1 MSFRSVVAKN
11 MVLRVVGVMIVA
23 AAALVSVS
31 RGAQASC
38 LRPFDL
44 TNESFIRAQS
54 PPSAAPPSQVIL
66 RHRLQARMPTLRPN
80 FRLPDESAGID
91 AIVRALISAFDQAD
105 IVALGEWHGRI
116 RLDSDLRI
124 ALVRHPDFAKKVRSI
139 VVEFGSTT
147 EQSTLDRYIRG
158 ETVSRAQL
166 EQVWKTTTQAANGIW
181 DQAIYADFF
190 AAVRDVNSK
199 LPADARIRVFG
210 GDPGPGDNRSRET
223 AAVSVLKEQVL
234 QKHGK
239 ALVIYGAAHFYRTMP
254 EDYLSSLGE
263 DIGLARKL
271 EIDFP
276 GRTFVVIPVGRLDRP
291 RAVTADIDPDF
302 QKFDR
307 ALKTQV
313 RPVLVS
319 LQRLP
324 FRDFSAE
331 EFLGRTVTTCRGA
344 GGCVSAFKGSTLTL
358 GQMADA
364 CIYVGG
370 GADVDSKARGS
381 ILVRNVKIAVSSPK
395 FRVSSS
401 VRELE
406 TRNLKLETSGLFLIL
421 FVQSSAIL
429 GAQGARFP

>member
-1 MSFRSVVAKN
+1 MSVRSVVAKN
-11 MVLRVVGVMIVA
+11 MVVGLAGVVTVA
-23 AAALVSVS
+23 ALIS
-31 RGAQASC
+31 AS
-38 LRPFDL
+38 L
-44 TNESFIRAQS
+44 TNESLVRAQS
-54 PPSAAPPSQVIL
+54 DLSAAPSNV
-66 RHRLQARMPTLRPN
+66 
-80 FRLPDESAGID
+80 RLPDETPGVDGI
-91 AIVRALISAFDQAD
+91 ARALISAFDQAD

-158 ETVSRAQL
+158 ENVPPAQL

-181 DQAIYADFF
+181 DQPIYADFF

-199 LPADARIRVFG
+199 LPADSRIRVLG

-239 ALVIYGAAHFYRTMP
+239 ALVIYGAAHFYRTSP
-254 EDYLSSLGE
+254 PDYLSSLGD
-263 DIGLARKL
+263 DIGIARKL
-271 EIDFP
+271 EIEFP
-276 GRTFVVIPVGRLDRP
+276 GRTLVVIPLGRLDP
-291 RAVTADIDPDF
+291 PPAWVTAGMVPDF

-313 RPVLVS
+313 RPVLVP

-324 FRDFSAE
+324 FRDFTAE
-331 EFLGRTVTTCRGA
+331 EFLGRTLTTCRGA
-344 GGCVSAFKGSTLTL
+344 GGCVSVFKGSTLTL

-364 CIYVGG
+364 CVYVGG
-370 GADVDSKARGS
+370 GADVETKA
-381 ILVRNVKIAVSSPK
+381 KP
-395 FRVSSS
+395 
-401 VRELE
+401 
-406 TRNLKLETSGLFLIL
+406 
-421 FVQSSAIL
+421 
-429 GAQGARFP
+429 AR